1 MVSMQNY
8 TIHNSNYKKVCYNYN
23 KGDDITENNEN
34 LEKET
39 KNRFSIIIVLLIVII
54 ILIFAIMAAVLVK
67 KGKTEGNSNTNETI
81 VEKNEEDNVV
91 DNADV
96 FDYEGTWYL
105 SEEQANQETL
115 KLTKTEEDT
124 YNMNIFFYRIASI
137 QDTTVKIEN
146 NTGTFKELTEDGNYF
161 VEGTVNLNDGKVE
174 IEITNSTV
182 EYISQGKTYS
192 FEYKSN

>member
-1 MVSMQNY
+1 M
-8 TIHNSNYKKVCYNYN
+8 
-23 KGDDITENNEN
+23 ENNEN

-124 YNMNIFFYRIASI
+124 YNMNIFFYRIAGM